1 MHRNSN
7 FLFSYLTLI
16 ISLSSVQAQPI
27 SSDFNFEPKYLEVL
41 GSKMH
46 YIDEYLNE
54 NDTLQPTFLF
64 LHGVPTSSYLW
75 RNVIPYVEPYG
86 RAIAVDLIGM
96 GKSDKPDIDYTFL
109 DQSKYLDGF
118 IEKLDIHNVI
128 LVLHDWGSALGFY
141 YAHRHPDNVKGIV
154 FMEAVYK
161 TSKWKN
167 MKLIP
172 KIFFRK
178 LRDPVKGPRMVGE
191 RNFFLKKGLPFGT
204 KRKLTKKEKAY
215 YNAPY
220 PTIASRKALV
230 VWPTQ
235 IPIDKDPEEVHQIIS
250 EYGEWLKKS
259 NIPKLLLYAKP
270 GMIIKKDK
278 VQKIRNTFRNT
289 SLKYVGK
296 GKHFIQE
303 DRPHEIGKAIQQ
315 WVREKLIDMG
325 SK

>member
-1 MHRNSN
+1 
-7 FLFSYLTLI
+7 
-16 ISLSSVQAQPI
+16 
-27 SSDFNFEPKYLEVL
+27 
-41 GSKMH
+41 MH
-46 YIDEYLNE
+46 YVDEYQDE
-54 NDTLQPTFLF
+54 TATSQFTFLF

-75 RNVIPYVEPYG
+75 RNIIPYAEPYG

-96 GKSDKPDIDYTFL
+96 GKSDKPDIGYTFS
-109 DQSKYLDGF
+109 DQSKFLDGF
-118 IEKLDIHNVI
+118 IEKLDLHNII
-128 LVLHDWGSALGFY
+128 LVIHDWGSALGFY
-141 YAHRHPDNVKGIV
+141 YAHRYPENIKGIV

-178 LRDPVKGPRMVGE
+178 LRDPVKGPRMVGK

-220 PTIASRKALV
+220 QTIASRKALV

-235 IPIDKDPEEVHQIIS
+235 IPIDNEPEDVHHIIT
-250 EYGEWLKKS
+250 EYAVWLKKS

-270 GMIIKKDK
+270 GMIIKNDK
-278 VQKIRNTFRNT
+278 VEKIRNTFKNT
-289 SLKYVGK
+289 SLTYIGK

-303 DRPHEIGKAIQQ
+303 DQPIAIGLAIQK
-315 WVREKLIDMG
+315 WVESELK
-325 SK
+325 